1 VSLFG
6 LHQSGGRLGD
16 EGRLPSFDGA
26 TEWLNSPPLAP
37 ADLRG
42 KVVVVDFCTY
52 TCINWLRQLP
62 YVRAWSER
70 YEKQGLVVI
79 GVHTPEFSFEH
90 DLENVRTAI
99 AGMRIEYPIAVDNDY
114 AVWDAFSNHYW
125 PALFF
130 VDAEGHIRHHRFG
143 EGDYERSEMVI
154 QRLLADAGV
163 EGIGSEL
170 VSVDGAGPEV
180 AADWDDLQT
189 AETYVGYRQTQG
201 FASPG
206 GLQPDERRVYEIP
219 DRLPL
224 NQWALSGDWT
234 IEAEAIRLNEGGGRI
249 ALRFHARDVHLV
261 MGMRARG
268 QSVPFRVLVDGEPPG
283 AAHGVDVDEDGHGAV
298 VEQRLYQLVRQ
309 AGSISDR
316 TFDITFLAP
325 GVEAY
330 AFTFG

>member
-1 VSLFG
+1 MSLFG
-6 LHQSGGRLGD
+6 LHQSGGSLGD
-16 EGRLPSFDGA
+16 EGRLPSFDDA
-26 TEWLNSPPLAP
+26 TEWLNSPPLKP

-42 KVVVVDFCTY
+42 KVAVVDFCTY

-62 YVRAWSER
+62 YVRAWSEK
-70 YEKQGLVVI
+70 YEKRGLVVI

-125 PALFF
+125 PALYF

-143 EGDYERSEMVI
+143 EGDYDRSEMVI

-170 VSVDGAGPEV
+170 VSVDGDGPEA
-180 AADWDDLQT
+180 AADWEDLET
-189 AETYVGYRQTQG
+189 AETYVGFRQTQG

-206 GLQPDERRVYEIP
+206 GLAADERRTYEPP
-219 DRLPL
+219 DQLLR
-224 NQWALSGDWT
+224 NDWALSGDWT
-234 IEAEAIRLNEGGGRI
+234 IGAEAGHLHEPGGRI
-249 ALRFHARDVHLV
+249 AFRFHARDVHLV
-261 MGMRARG
+261 MGPSSRG
-268 QSVPFRVLVDGEPPG
+268 QSVPFRVLLDGHAP
-283 AAHGVDVDEDGHGAV
+283 GVDRGTDIEADGSGTL
-298 VEQRLYQLVRQ
+298 EQQGLHQLIRQ
-309 AGSISDR
+309 AGPVEDR
-316 TFDITFLAP
+316 LFEIEFLQA
-325 GVEAY
+325 GVEAF